1 MAAFKLPVLMN
12 RWELF
17 SISASVVYMY
27 TIPSDVLK
35 GLLKTTSFLNFVK
48 HCLSARCLPPL
59 AINKEL
65 CIQHGSINTVEWNWF
80 SKWATKWLQVN
91 YHPAVRNRIYIQ
103 LLDKIYYNDFLHA
116 LLGNTMPYILEKYI
130 IFNLNNNGQHFWA
143 SQCSYEQ
150 RNIFIF
156 VKLMIKS

>member
-1 MAAFKLPVLMN
+1 MIWSVLVFTVENLILIIAFYKYFIIISQVSKF
-12 RWELF
+12 F
-17 SISASVVYMY
+17 S
-27 TIPSDVLK
+27 P
-35 GLLKTTSFLNFVK
+35 
-48 HCLSARCLPPL
+48 CLPPL